1 MALTADPRLWRV
13 LLAASAGL
21 FAIQLDFFAMQAALP
36 DMASDLDTSI
46 HSLQWVISGYMLS
59 LASFFVAGGRLA
71 DIFGRRR
78 CLLLGAVVFGLA
90 SLAGGAAPNAIV
102 VIVMRLLQGV
112 GGAILFTVSIAV
124 VTNAF
129 PAALVQRAV
138 GLVFGISALGEA
150 LGPLAGGFFTEVV
163 SWRWVLWINVPVC
176 VAIIVLVLTSVEES
190 RDTTVSRVDW
200 TGLALIVSA
209 IGLFT
214 FGVDQGPDWGWSSPA
229 TLGLIGL
236 ATVLLVAFV
245 VFERRVVQPLV
256 ELGLFRIREFTVMVV
271 AGTIGNVAVV
281 VAIFISMIYLQTER
295 GFSPLEAGIA
305 FLAFSSGVAIASQ
318 LSGRLERF
326 RSWAVMVV
334 ALLVGGLGA
343 IGMGLT
349 VHQPAAFFV
358 LSVCGGFGLGLTF
371 SFASVVTQSV
381 VPPEQAGAASGVV
394 MTVLVAAAG
403 VAVAVAA
410 AVSSSAIQQGPSAGL
425 DDVITRILVSTG
437 ALAVL
442 CTPFVWWLGRTPGAR
457 PTARTVAGGRFSI
470 TYHD

>member
-1 MALTADPRLWRV
+1 VARTADPRLWRV
-13 LLAASAGL
+13 LVAASAGL

-36 DMASDLDTSI
+36 DMARDLDTSI

-78 CLLLGAVVFGLA
+78 CLLVGAVVFGLA

-102 VIVMRLLQGV
+102 VIVMRIVQGA

-138 GLVFGISALGEA
+138 GLVFGFSALGEA
-150 LGPLAGGFFTEVV
+150 LGPVAGGFFTEVV

-176 VAIIVLVLTSVEES
+176 LAIIVLVMTSVEES
-190 RDTTVSRVDW
+190 RDTTVTRVDW

-214 FGVDQGPDWGWSSPA
+214 FGVDQAPDWGWASPA
-229 TLGLIGL
+229 TLGLTGL
-236 ATVLLVAFV
+236 ATVL
-245 VFERRVVQPLV
+245 
-256 ELGLFRIREFTVMVV
+256 
-271 AGTIGNVAVV
+271 
-281 VAIFISMIYLQTER
+281 
-295 GFSPLEAGIA
+295 
-305 FLAFSSGVAIASQ
+305 
-318 LSGRLERF
+318 ERF
-326 RSWAVMVV
+326 PSWAVMVV
-334 ALLVGGLGA
+334 ALLLGGLGA
-343 IGMGLT
+343 IGLGLA
-349 VHQPAAFFV
+349 VHHPTAFFV

-381 VPPEQAGAASGVV
+381 VPPQQAGAASGVV
-394 MTVLVAAAG
+394 MTVLVAVAG

-410 AVSSSAIQQGPSAGL
+410 AVSSSAIQQGPGAGL
-425 DDVITRILVSTG
+425 DDVITRILVSSG

-442 CTPFVWWLGRTPGAR
+442 CTPFVWWLGRTRGVR

-470 TYHD
+470 THHD

>member
-1 MALTADPRLWRV
+1 MTLTGDRRLWRV
-13 LLAASAGL
+13 LLAAGAGL

-36 DMASDLDTSI
+36 DMSSDLNTSI

-78 CLLLGAVVFGLA
+78 WLLVGAVLFGLA

-102 VIVMRLLQGV
+102 VIMMRFVQGV

-129 PAALVQRAV
+129 PSALVQRAV

-176 VAIIVLVLTSVEES
+176 VAIVVLVMSSVEES
-190 RDTTVSRVDW
+190 RDTTVARVDW

-214 FGVDQGPDWGWSSPA
+214 FGVDQAPTWGWSSPA

-236 ATVLLVAFV
+236 AVVLLVVFV
-245 VFERRVVQPLV
+245 SFEMRVVDPLV
-256 ELGLFRIREFTVMVV
+256 DINLFRIREFTVTVV
-271 AGTIGNVAVV
+271 AGTVGNVAVV

-343 IGMGLT
+343 IGMGMA
-349 VHQPAAFFV
+349 VHHSAAFFV

-371 SFASVVTQSV
+371 SFASVVTQAV
-381 VPPEQAGAASGVV
+381 VAPEQAGAASGVV
-394 MTVLVAAAG
+394 MTVLVAVAG
-403 VAVAVAA
+403 VAVAVSA
-410 AVSSSAIQQGPSAGL
+410 AVASSAIEQGPGAGL
-425 DDVITRILVSTG
+425 DDVITRILITTG
-437 ALAVL
+437 AMAVL
-442 CTPFVWWLGRTPGAR
+442 CAPFVWRLGRTQRGS
-457 PTARTVAGGRFSI
+457 PTTRTLAGGRLSI
-470 TYHD
+470 TYHE